1 MPSVQWNL
9 DFWGGANDWSQ
20 RGDEWSR
27 PWGGTELEWW
37 GSIFPRIRSFLPA
50 GAILEIAPGYG
61 RWTQFLAGFS
71 QQLILVDL
79 SERCIEA
86 CKQRFSTSSH
96 ITYHVNDGKSLAMIP
111 DRSVDLVF
119 SFDSLV
125 HAEAEVVHEYLAQLS
140 RKLTPNGV
148 GFIHHS
154 NLGSYPKGQAFSRRI
169 HGRLRQALVE
179 AGWLV
184 STAWRAETMTAERFE
199 KYCTDAGLQCI
210 SQEKINWVY
219 GRHLI
224 DCLSLF
230 TLRDSVWAR
239 PNRVVKNP
247 RFMEEAYL
255 ISQVANL
262 YPSRGEIRLPP
273 DRKSLSVSR

>member
-9 DFWGGANDWSQ
+9 EFWGGANDWSDQ
-20 RGDEWSR
+20 GDEWSR

-37 GSIFPRIRSFLPA
+37 GSIFPRIRSFLPT
-50 GAILEIAPGYG
+50 GTILEIAPGFG

-71 QQLILVDL
+71 QHLTVVDL

-86 CKQRFSTSSH
+86 CKQRFSTASH
-96 ITYHVNDGKSLAMIP
+96 ITYHVNDGKSLAMVP
-111 DRSVDLVF
+111 DGSVDFVF

-125 HAEAEVVHEYLAQLS
+125 HAEPEVLRDYLVQLS

-154 NLGSYPKGQAFSRRI
+154 NLGAYPTGQLVSRMLPWRVQ
-169 HGRLRQALVE
+169 HTLVE

-184 STAWRAETMTAERFE
+184 STAWRAGTMTAELFE
-199 KYCTDAGLQCI
+199 TLCSNSGLQCI
-210 SQEKINWVY
+210 SQEKINWMY

-224 DCLSLF
+224 DCFSLF
-230 TLRDSVWAR
+230 TLKSSAWAR
-239 PNRVVKNP
+239 PNHVVKNP
-247 RFMEEAYL
+247 DFMEEAHR
-255 ISQVANL
+255 ISRVANL
-262 YPSRGEIRLPP
+262 YPSRERTRLPQ
-273 DRKSLSVSR
+273 DGKGVATS